1 MTELCL
7 SVGYKISQPG
17 PEGSSRSGSSCR
29 CLGPFRV
36 IRATEVLFVCS
47 HLISFMKQ
55 RALLHFCRSKA
66 SRRGAMRVVSTLVPC
81 AVFQILPKAPTRS
94 VFEALPGSFGKEPPP
109 GLNRPR
115 LCGQYKKPRCRILSF
130 KRSGAATA
138 APLPFL
144 LGCARG
150 YRSKCTY
157 QSVRSLLGA
166 SLACGGRCTPFSK

>member
-66 SRRGAMRVVSTLVPC
+66 SRRGAMRVVSTLVLC

-94 VFEALPGSFGKEPPP
+94 VFEALPDSLGKEPPP
-109 GLNRPR
+109 GNIPA
-115 LCGQYKKPRCRILSF
+115 GIGYKQDGGTQGKRKPPTEFPSAVCVGITYLPVQSPAKYCRR
-130 KRSGAATA
+130 K
-138 APLPFL
+138 
-144 LGCARG
+144 
-150 YRSKCTY
+150 
-157 QSVRSLLGA
+157 
-166 SLACGGRCTPFSK
+166 